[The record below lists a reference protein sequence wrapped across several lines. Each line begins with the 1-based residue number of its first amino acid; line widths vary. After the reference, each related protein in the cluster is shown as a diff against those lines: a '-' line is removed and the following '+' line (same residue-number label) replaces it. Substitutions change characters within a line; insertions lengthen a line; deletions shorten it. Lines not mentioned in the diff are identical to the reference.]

1 VTFREW
7 WAAFIGADFYTK
19 VEVAENAWMA
29 RDSWANIAEAQSAA
43 EIERLRAALQAIYD
57 ETADYIRINNLGDVH
72 HNTSMKMARDALA
85 KSTGGCDD
93 A

>member
-1 VTFREW
+1 MTFREW

-43 EIERLRAALQAIYD
+43 EIAGLRAKDAGESTTIKPTHWR
-57 ETADYIRINNLGDVH
+57 ETA
-72 HNTSMKMARDALA
+72 
-85 KSTGGCDD
+85 
-93 A
+93 